1 MLYKKPD
8 DVTYTQM
15 AIYIDEHVYDPEC
28 TEDQDNLIFQYIYHI
43 VYMLAHKGK
52 FFNKAQY
59 YEDFAIYMA
68 TQVFMRLRNKKQY
81 EFKDDGTAKLKKIKS
96 VLNYIKKTID
106 PRRVDFQQEFFTQT
120 ILSVDEENYTTDV
133 HYTLANQLS
142 QSIDEMAVVD
152 FNVCLSDICRTA
164 KEVIK
169 NIPYKKDKATFNNIY
184 LSCLLTFLN
193 SITLR
198 RQDIVRL
205 ESLKRGKLGNP
216 QLVEDLY
223 TKQSENCVILYHLDK
238 NMTQYIE
245 VLTRKMKH
253 AIAKDL
259 SMTLHTYVPSD
270 DGFKNLIMSEVN
282 NEVLYED

>member
-8 DVTYTQM
+8 DVTYVQM
-15 AIYIDEHVYDPEC
+15 AIYVDENVYNPDC
-28 TEDQDNLIFQYIYHI
+28 TEEQDNLIFQYIYHL
-43 VYMLAHKGK
+43 VYMLACKGN

-81 EFKDDGTAKLKKIKS
+81 ELKDDGTPKLKKVKS
-96 VLNYIKKTID
+96 VLNYIKKTIG
-106 PRRVDFQQEFFTQT
+106 PRRVDFQQEFFSQT
-120 ILSVDEENYTTDV
+120 ILPVDEENYLTDV

-152 FNVCLSDICRTA
+152 FNVCLSDICKTA
-164 KEVIK
+164 KETIK
-169 NIPYKKDKATFNNIY
+169 NIPYKNHKATFNNIY

-193 SITLR
+193 SITLS
-198 RQDIVRL
+198 RQDILRL
-205 ESLKRGKLGNP
+205 DGLKRGKLGNP
-216 QLVEDLY
+216 QLVEELY
-223 TKQSENCVILYHLDK
+223 VKQSEDCVILYHLDK
-238 NMTQYIE
+238 NMTQYID

-259 SMTLHTYVPSD
+259 SMTLHTYIPSD
-270 DGFKNLIMSEVN
+270 DGFKNLIMAEVN